1 MATPVDQQREHD
13 TVTCV
18 PVDRRRAQA
27 ASSPETRR
35 LDAVACETP
44 VALVYNGVSHAV
56 MLATPADL
64 YDFALG
70 FSLTEGIIDSPEDVF
85 DVEVK
90 EEAQG
95 IEVSM
100 EIASRQMQRLAEHR
114 RSLTGRTGCGLCGAE
129 QLSQVVRTLPVLSRE
144 SHAQRVATAALQHAR
159 ARLGDHQP
167 LFAETGAVHAAA
179 WADTDGKIL
188 AVREDVGRHNALDKL
203 LGFLRCSG
211 AAVDQGFVLVTS
223 RASFEM
229 VHKAASQQI
238 ALLAAIS
245 APTSLAVETAERLG
259 VSLIGFLRDE
269 SFSIYT
275 HGHRIV

>member
-1 MATPVDQQREHD
+1 MEID
-13 TVTCV
+13 T
-18 PVDRRRAQA
+18 
-27 ASSPETRR
+27 
-35 LDAVACETP
+35 LACETP

-70 FSLTEGIIDSPEDVF
+70 FSLTEGIIASPDDVF

-90 EEAQG
+90 EGAHG
-95 IEVSM
+95 IEVCI
-100 EIASRQMQRLAEHR
+100 EIASRQMQRLSEHR

-129 QLSQVVRTLPVLSRE
+129 QLSQVVRPLPALSPE
-144 SHAQRVATAALQHAR
+144 SHAQRLTTAALQRSR
-159 ARLGDHQP
+159 ARLRDHQP

-179 WADTDGKIL
+179 WADTDGEIL

-203 LGFLRCSG
+203 LGFLQCSG
-211 AAVDQGFVLVTS
+211 AALDQGFVLVTS

-238 ALLAAIS
+238 AILAAVS
-245 APTSLAVETAERLG
+245 APTSLAVQTAERSG
-259 VSLIGFLRDE
+259 VSLIGFLREE

-275 HGHRIV
+275 HGKRIV

>member
-1 MATPVDQQREHD
+1 VDHQRDREPIAR
-13 TVTCV
+13 V
-18 PVDRRRAQA
+18 PVDLRQA
-27 ASSPETRR
+27 REPSPLETMQM
-35 LDAVACETP
+35 DAVACETP

-70 FSLTEGIIDSPEDVF
+70 FSLTEGIIASPEDVF

-90 EEAQG
+90 EGAQG
-95 IEVSM
+95 IEVSIG
-100 EIASRQMQRLAEHR
+100 IASRQMQRLSEHR
-114 RSLTGRTGCGLCGAE
+114 RSLAGRTGCGLCGAE
-129 QLSQVVRTLPVLSRE
+129 QLSQLVRPLPALPPE
-144 SHAQRVATAALQHAR
+144 SSAQRFTTAALQRAR
-159 ARLGDHQP
+159 ASLRDHQP

-179 WADTDGKIL
+179 WADINGEIL

-203 LGFLRCSG
+203 LGFLRCSS
-211 AAVDQGFVLVTS
+211 AALDKGFLLVTS

-238 ALLAAIS
+238 GLLAAVS

-259 VSLIGFLRDE
+259 VSLVGFLREE

-275 HGHRIV
+275 HGQRIV

>member
-1 MATPVDQQREHD
+1 MAEPVDQAQDRKPIARI
-13 TVTCV
+13 
-18 PVDRRRAQA
+18 PVDLRRAQA
-27 ASSPETRR
+27 PSPSKTQRM
-35 LDAVACETP
+35 DAVACETP

-56 MLATPADL
+56 MLATPNDL

-70 FSLTEGIIDSPEDVF
+70 FSLTEGIIASPDDVF
-85 DVEVK
+85 DLEVK
-90 EEAQG
+90 EGAQG
-95 IEVSM
+95 IEVCM
-100 EIASRQMQRLAEHR
+100 EIASRQMQRLSEHR

-129 QLSQVVRTLPVLSRE
+129 QLSQVVRPLTALPPE
-144 SHAQRVATAALQHAR
+144 SHAQRLSTNALKHAG
-159 ARLGDHQP
+159 ARLRDHQP

-179 WADTDGKIL
+179 WADTDGNIL

-203 LGFLRCSG
+203 LGFLRGSG
-211 AAVDQGFVLVTS
+211 AVLDQGFLLVTS

-238 ALLAAIS
+238 AILAAVS
-245 APTSLAVETAERLG
+245 APTSLAVETAERFG
-259 VSLIGFLRDE
+259 VSLIGFLREE

>member
-1 MATPVDQQREHD
+1 M
-13 TVTCV
+13 
-18 PVDRRRAQA
+18 
-27 ASSPETRR
+27 
-35 LDAVACETP
+35 DAVACETP

-70 FSLTEGIIDSPEDVF
+70 FSLTEGIIASPDDVF

-90 EEAQG
+90 ESAQG
-95 IEVSM
+95 IEVCM
-100 EIASRQMQRLAEHR
+100 EIASRQMQRLSEHR

-129 QLSQVVRTLPVLSRE
+129 QLSQVVRPLPALPPE
-144 SHAQRVATAALQHAR
+144 SHAQRLSTTALQHAR
-159 ARLGDHQP
+159 ARLRDHQP

-179 WADTDGKIL
+179 WADTDGRIL

-211 AAVDQGFVLVTS
+211 AALHQGFVLVTS

-238 ALLAAIS
+238 AVLAAVS

-259 VSLIGFLRDE
+259 VSLIGFLREE

-275 HGHRIV
+275 HGQRIV